1 MHLPAS
7 KKFKKIVIDN
17 IDLHR
22 TLNYRNATICH
33 EILPLPLIFAN
44 RFKDQWNTR
53 RETPRAYLHSGALR
67 SPDGFTS
74 ESHRKTSG
82 KKYVLRDRGTVFER
96 MAMGVAIRV
105 PLAYC
110 PGHSRSNGLFNGN
123 SIVNNARVRDTFTT
137 VDEAERTQHR
147 RDSCK
152 VPRSRR
158 RLTRSPRV
166 LSNLEA
172 FDGVVRLPG

>member
-1 MHLPAS
+1 MVSRAS
-7 KKFKKIVIDN
+7 RIEK
-17 IDLHR
+17 R
-22 TLNYRNATICH
+22 AERNTFYAI
-33 EILPLPLIFAN
+33 
-44 RFKDQWNTR
+44 
-53 RETPRAYLHSGALR
+53 
-67 SPDGFTS
+67 
-74 ESHRKTSG
+74 
-82 KKYVLRDRGTVFER
+82 DRGTVFER